1 MSAIVATMKPV
12 LMAFLSSRAVKKL
25 VIDLLEAYVKT
36 TDNTVDDMAVGM
48 IKSKLLP
55 KNPKK

>member
-55 KNPKK
+55 KK